1 MVYVADVA
9 PLSEEARF
17 RFFYEQMPP
26 YRQKKIA
33 ALKPE
38 KSKRLSL
45 GAGVLLNAALRT
57 VGIDGKVSDI
67 EVTLSGKPFI
77 KDRDDIC
84 FNLSHSGE
92 RVMCAI
98 AGASVGC
105 DVEKIGRGG
114 MDIAHRYFTAS
125 ECETI
130 ASAADAETMFCRLWT
145 LKESFVKAIG
155 TGLGMPLNSFNIV
168 IDSDGSVSV
177 TDCADAE
184 RFRFYEWSFADG
196 YCYACCLENG
206 FERPALTVVDLTN
219 ASPL

>member
-9 PLSEEARF
+9 PLFDAERF

-45 GAGVLLNAALRT
+45 GAGVLLNAALRA
-57 VGIDGKVSDI
+57 VGIDGRGADI
-67 EVTLSGKPFI
+67 EVTPSGKPFI
-77 KDRDDIC
+77 KDRADLC

-92 RVMCAI
+92 KVMCAI
-98 AGASVGC
+98 AGAPVGC

-114 MDIAHRYFTAS
+114 IDIAHRYFTSS

-130 ASAADAETMFCRLWT
+130 ASAADTEKMFCHLWT

-155 TGLGMPLNSFNIV
+155 TGLGTPLNSFNIV
-168 IDSDGSVSV
+168 IGSDGSVSV

-184 RFRFYEWSFADG
+184 RFRLYEWSFADG
-196 YCYACCLENG
+196 YCYSCCLENG
-206 FERPALTVVDLTN
+206 FSCPALTVVDL
-219 ASPL
+219 AKA